1 MPKNYDVQH
10 LVNTNECC
18 YKIFGLTETDF
29 IKILNIFKNSTKHE
43 NFNEITATCFKYTTK
58 CINTDLIVTVED
70 P

>member
-10 LVNTNECC
+10 LVNTSECC

-43 NFNEITATCFKYTTK
+43 NFNEITAIFLS
-58 CINTDLIVTVED
+58 ILPNV
-70 P
+70 